1 MSEEMDNEK
10 KVRKSLIGTVLSD
23 KADKTVVVSV
33 VRRYKHPVYGK
44 FVNKKKK
51 YMAHDSANMCSVG
64 DRILI
69 VESRPLSKRKRWAVR
84 EIIEKA
90 VII

>member
-1 MSEEMDNEK
+1 MPEEMDNEK
-10 KVRKSLIGTVLSD
+10 KVRRSLIGTVVSD
-23 KADKTVVVSV
+23 KADKTVIVSV

-51 YMAHDSANMCSVG
+51 FMAHDPGNTCHIG

-69 VESRPLSKRKRWAVR
+69 EESRPLSKRKRWIVR
-84 EIIEKA
+84 DIIEKV
-90 VII
+90 VI

>member
-1 MSEEMDNEK
+1 MSETKINEK
-10 KVRKSLIGTVLSD
+10 KVRRSLIGTVLSD

-51 YMAHDSANMCSVG
+51 FMAHDPGNTCRIG

-69 VESRPLSKRKRWAVR
+69 VESRPLSKRKRWVVR
-84 EIIEKA
+84 KIIEKV
-90 VII
+90 VI